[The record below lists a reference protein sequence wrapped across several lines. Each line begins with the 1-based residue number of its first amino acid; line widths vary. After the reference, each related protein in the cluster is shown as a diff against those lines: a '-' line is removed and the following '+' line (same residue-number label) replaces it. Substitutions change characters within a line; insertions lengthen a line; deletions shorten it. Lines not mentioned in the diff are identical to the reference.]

1 MATEVFLMAD
11 VADLGVEGD
20 VVTVA
25 DGYARNYLIPKQLGA
40 PVTAATQRRLAKIQR
55 EREEAR
61 AAAVVEAEALS
72 KKLAGISVTIPV
84 KTVEGE
90 EKLYGSV
97 GEVEIAEA
105 LKVLGIEIDRHLIV
119 LDEHIKELGVF
130 DVAIK
135 LQPEVEATVKVWIV
149 EE

>member
-1 MATEVFLMAD
+1 MATEIFLMAD
-11 VADLGVEGD
+11 VVNLGVEGD

-40 PVTAATQRRLAKIQR
+40 PVTPATQRRLAKIQR

-61 AAAVVEAEALS
+61 AAALAEAEALS

-84 KTVEGE
+84 KTIEG

-97 GEVEIAEA
+97 GEAEIAEA
-105 LKVLGIEIDRHLIV
+105 VKQQGFEINRNWIV

-130 DVAIK
+130 DVTIK
-135 LQPEVEATVKVWIV
+135 LQPEVETAIKVWIV

>member
-11 VADLGVEGD
+11 VADLGGEGD

-40 PVTAATQRRLAKIQR
+40 PVTAATQRRLVKLQR

-61 AAAVVEAEALS
+61 AAAVTEAQALA

-84 KTVEGE
+84 KTIEG

-135 LQPEVEATVKVWIV
+135 LQPEVEAAVKVWIV

>member
-1 MATEVFLMAD
+1 MATEVFLMAN
-11 VADLGVEGD
+11 VANLGVEGD

-40 PVTAATQRRLAKIQR
+40 AVTAATQRRLAKIQR
-55 EREEAR
+55 EREKAR
-61 AAAVVEAEALS
+61 LAGIAEAKAS
-72 KKLAGISVTIPV
+72 AKKLAGVSITIPV
-84 KTVEGE
+84 KTVEG

-97 GEVEIAEA
+97 GEVEIAAA
-105 LKVLGIEIDRHLIV
+105 LKQQNFEIDRNLIV

-130 DVAIK
+130 DVTVK
-135 LQPEVEATVKVWIV
+135 FQPEVEATVKVWIV

>member
-11 VADLGVEGD
+11 VANLGVEGD

-25 DGYARNYLIPKQLGA
+25 DGYARNFLIPKQLGA
-40 PVTAATQRRLAKIQR
+40 PVTAATQRRLVKIQR

-61 AAAVVEAEALS
+61 VAAVADAKALA

-90 EKLYGSV
+90 KLYGSV
-97 GEVEIAEA
+97 GEVEISEA
-105 LKVLGIEIDRHLIV
+105 LKVLGIEVDRRLIV
-119 LDEHIKELGVF
+119 MDEHIKELGVF
-130 DVAIK
+130 EVAIK
-135 LQPEVEATVKVWIV
+135 LQPEVEAAVKVWIV